1 MNDNLQAN
9 SVVGNGSRRISEE
22 VRVKPLDDGTKTEA
36 ENNETLDQET
46 LRYGGWYA
54 NSDVVDGTD

>member
-1 MNDNLQAN
+1 M
-9 SVVGNGSRRISEE
+9 VGNGSRRISEE

-54 NSDVVDGTD
+54 NYVTYSGTSSNQRYRR